1 MGCFL
6 GCFNSSSKDRKPRKR
21 RYKAIP
27 RDQNPKS
34 QNLVQA
40 DVSVVQQ
47 TIKDN
52 KPCDSL
58 QELRGNNEEAL
69 SVSTRKKVT
78 FDTNVTA
85 HEHVQEIYD
94 STESLLEKNEKG
106 ETFPKSA
113 HSHSGSWDGSDDN
126 GGHYPPNYR
135 YWNCIESEDEYEYSK
150 NEDGLE
156 DEEDYDDD
164 DEDEDADGIICQEVW
179 CESVPVPD
187 DESRTETCLSPVL
200 KPVENLSQWKALKS
214 PKPLT
219 FDPQKENLSLNP
231 IAKNRNP
238 EPAVE
243 ASLNWMVSSENNS
256 HNTKRVG
263 FYSPDLEPV
272 SSEKCFS
279 QESTVTSVK
288 SIEDRPI
295 LGALTEDELKQF
307 SGLTCTPRK
316 SPGKSADDMPITG
329 SVGSYWS
336 QTGSAQSLSSTSSCK
351 GIPNAT
357 SKYREDKKVNWQNV
371 PFETRLEKAL
381 SEDAAEY

>member
-6 GCFNSSSKDRKPRKR
+6 GCFNSSSSKDRKPRKR

-34 QNLVQA
+34 QNLVQT
-40 DVSVVQQ
+40 DVSLVQP

-58 QELRGNNEEAL
+58 PELRGKNEEPL

-78 FDTNVTA
+78 FDTNVTTY
-85 HEHVQEIYD
+85 EHVQEIYD

-106 ETFPKSA
+106 ETFPKS
-113 HSHSGSWDGSDDN
+113 GSWDGSDDN
-126 GGHYPPNYR
+126 GGPYLPNYR
-135 YWNCIESEDEYEYSK
+135 YGNCLESDDEYEYSENSE
-150 NEDGLE
+150 NEDGLD
-156 DEEDYDDD
+156 DEEDYDG
-164 DEDEDADGIICQEVW
+164 EREDADGIICQEVW
-179 CESVPVPD
+179 CESVT
-187 DESRTETCLSPVL
+187 ESCLSPVL
-200 KPVENLSQWKALKS
+200 KPVENLAQWKALKS
-214 PKPLT
+214 PKALT
-219 FDPQKENLSLNP
+219 FDPQKENLSL
-231 IAKNRNP
+231 NRNP

-243 ASLNWMVSSENNS
+243 ASLNWMVSSEKNS

-272 SSEKCFS
+272 SSEKCFSQFS

-316 SPGKSADDMPITG
+316 SPGKSQDDMPIIG

-336 QTGSAQSLSSTSSCK
+336 QTGSAQSSSSTSSCK